1 MGRSMRTLA
10 VMATALMLLISC
22 SSSSSREERILI
34 NHHKEPC
41 QGSAYQTCLL
51 TRESEQQPWAYFY
64 DSIENFDFEWGYQYQ
79 LRVRVTDVAN
89 PPADASSKH
98 YSLIEQVQT
107 LKVDEGTDFDLFLM
121 PYESFTER
129 LSATEFRLGQEITF
143 HCELSTCDSVASLLS
158 QEMAMVL
165 SFQHAND
172 ATGRL
177 RLQKILCSDSL
188 PQFYDSCVD

>member
-1 MGRSMRTLA
+1 
-10 VMATALMLLISC
+10 MATALMLLISC
-22 SSSSSREERILI
+22 SSSSPGEERILI
-34 NHHKEPC
+34 HHHKVAC

-51 TRESEQQPWAYFY
+51 TRESELEPWTYFY
-64 DSIENFDFEWGYQYQ
+64 DAIENFDFKWGYQYQ

-107 LKVDEGTDFDLFLM
+107 IKVDEDTHFDLFLM
-121 PYESFTER
+121 PHESFTER

-165 SFQHAND
+165 GFQHAND

-177 RLQKILCSDSL
+177 RLHSILCSDAL
-188 PQFYDSCVD
+188 PQFYDSCVN